1 MPSVYR
7 ELEDV
12 NVFVSPGLQ
21 PDVRLKVFGTWEFH
35 VHSVILKLYSA
46 FFRKFL
52 DPANKEEETT
62 PGTHFKYE
70 WVTEIDDDGTGWH
83 LISES
88 SLASLLRI

>member
-1 MPSVYR
+1 MPPIDR

-12 NVFVSPGLQ
+12 NVFVSPELQ

-52 DPANKEEETT
+52 DPANKQGETT
-62 PGTHFKYE
+62 PGTNFKYE
-70 WVTEIDDDGTGWH
+70 WVTEIDDDGKGWH

-88 SLASLLRI
+88 SLASLLRN